1 MSILNEPIVNLPFLY
16 VNGLNMA
23 RTSLTAITVATGQ
36 CRDSTNSYDIANSAT
51 LTLVTS
57 SVGVNALDTGT
68 VADSTVYA
76 VYLISDWRGEN
87 APAGLISTNFTNTP
101 VMPSGYNI
109 LRRIGSITTDASGHI
124 LIFYQYG
131 TGSGREV
138 WFDAEQS
145 VLSAGSS
152 ATFAA
157 VALNTVIPSLSNISV
172 YLNASFTANAAGD
185 VASLRPTGSSVTA
198 GNAPIQFSS
207 VVTTHAQLFPAFRM
221 VAGQSSS
228 LASIDYIVQTSDS
241 LSLYVVG
248 YTDQL

>member
-23 RTSLTAITVATGQ
+23 RTSNTAITVSTGQ
-36 CRDSTNSYDIANSAT
+36 CRDSTNTYDIANSAT

-87 APAGLISTNFTNTP
+87 ATAGLISTNFINTP

-109 LRRIGSITTDASGHI
+109 LRRIGAITTDGNGHI

-131 TGSGREV
+131 TGSGREI

-145 VLSAGSS
+145 VLSAGAS

-157 VALNTVIPSLSNISV
+157 VALSAVIPSISNISV
-172 YLNASFTANAAGD
+172 YLNASLTANAAGD
-185 VASLRPTGSSVTA
+185 TASLRPTGSSVTA
-198 GNAPIQFSS
+198 ANSPIQFSS
-207 VVTTHAQLFPAFRM
+207 LVTTHAQLFPAFRM
-221 VAGQSSS
+221 ASGAASS
-228 LASIDYIVQTSDS
+228 LASIDYVVQASDALS
-241 LSLYVVG
+241 LSVVG